1 MIHQKYTWIISRQNY
16 IRILQKFSIISYK
29 SFWYEQDIVVCMRDS
44 LLIGHWQPLFKT
56 IKSSVGCLF
65 EGIWLCLEQ
74 IIKWIV
80 YLCSITLINYL
91 FHHLLSLII
100 KVIIKSLEI
109 TLRWEFY
116 RFFDTLILKIFHPR
130 TSILSNAF
138 VEGRPHNFQIW
149 IKSNEYLIC

>member
-1 MIHQKYTWIISRQNY
+1 MRCFKKRRKNL
-16 IRILQKFSIISYK
+16 RLCFSSIVFYQL
-29 SFWYEQDIVVCMRDS
+29 FWYNLDIVVCMCDS
-44 LLIGHWQPLFKT
+44 LLIWHWQPLSKT

-109 TLRWEFY
+109 TQRREFY
-116 RFFDTLILKIFHPR
+116 RFFDTLILKIFHPKP
-130 TSILSNAF
+130 SFLSNVF
-138 VEGRPHNFQIW
+138 VKELPFNFQIF
-149 IKSNEYLIC
+149 IMSHEHLIC

>member
-1 MIHQKYTWIISRQNY
+1 MLFQLNSKWFWIRSSLN
-16 IRILQKFSIISYK
+16 LL
-29 SFWYEQDIVVCMRDS
+29 
-44 LLIGHWQPLFKT
+44 LLIVRCITNHQNISCGTQCEWGHWQPFFKT

-109 TLRWEFY
+109 TLRRDFY
-116 RFFDTLILKIFHPR
+116 RFFDTLIFTILHPK
-130 TSILSNAF
+130 TSISSNVF
-138 VEGRPHNFQIW
+138 VKEIPFYVQNL
-149 IKSNEYLIC
+149 IKSNE